1 MRLLQVPGERLEQVL
16 AFQSR
21 LAPEILGTRLEL
33 REVVHVSLDEIGD
46 LFGGEAGDLDPF
58 ELLPLGQALGQGLR
72 RGARRLVGVVQAE
85 QRAGDQRRVADHL
98 AHVGGRQPVSVEDR
112 IAEDLEQVG
121 HETFVL
127 PAPKRLQIE
136 LELLGQPDEHLGAE
150 SAAVVLD
157 EVEVAGGNPEPLRH
171 PGLAQPFPTTQG
183 PDPGPQLRN
192 LLDHLF
198 APSGGASPVTPVQY

>member
-1 MRLLQVPGERLEQVL
+1 M
-16 AFQSR
+16 
-21 LAPEILGTRLEL
+21 
-33 REVVHVSLDEIGD
+33 SLDEIGD

-136 LELLGQPDEHLGAE
+136 LELLGQPSPDWLDALGYGRPAVAVRPAFPRTPSE
-150 SAAVVLD
+150 TVHTPAA
-157 EVEVAGGNPEPLRH
+157 
-171 PGLAQPFPTTQG
+171 
-183 PDPGPQLRN
+183 
-192 LLDHLF
+192 
-198 APSGGASPVTPVQY
+198 